1 MTIYKARILYDKGVI
16 QKLAKHFSVSDH
28 TVRNALRFVTEGE
41 QPDAIRSAAIKYYG
55 CVMTKKPIMPNSIAI
70 SQVES
75 QYSNSKKSKRND

>member
-41 QPDAIRSAAIKYYG
+41 QPDAIRNAAIKYY
-55 CVMTKKPIMPNSIAI
+55 
-70 SQVES
+70 
-75 QYSNSKKSKRND
+75 D